1 MSFSRE
7 STHTCTHTHTHTR
20 IKQERLANHDGAV
33 QLYGGY
39 CLDIIAI
46 LVQLQFRGRSTA
58 CVGWSAWVSPHTFW
72 AMSVLHRPASGSLTV
87 WAIVGHSGSSASLR
101 VTDSLGDSWASSEPW
116 MYHDFRVLVLGLG
129 VASVGHESQEQC
141 VALNTKSEMDT
152 SSKHQSRVASINRVE
167 LQSNGTSGNIEL

>member
-1 MSFSRE
+1 MIPHRVVNVCFKRV
-7 STHTCTHTHTHTR
+7 HAHMHTHTR
-20 IKQERLANHDGAV
+20 ITQERLANHDGAV

-58 CVGWSAWVSPHTFW
+58 CVGWSAWVSPH
-72 AMSVLHRPASGSLTV
+72 VL
-87 WAIVGHSGSSASLR
+87 GHVSSSSASLR
-101 VTDSLGDSWASSEPW
+101 VTHSLGDSWASSEPW

-167 LQSNGTSGNIEL
+167 LQSNGASGNIEL